1 MRSIGYPPIMASTQM
16 ISLTGQWE
24 LNPVASFDRTATLA
38 ELLPDSLA
46 LTLLLAVDELL
57 GCKVVFCEFGG
68 SEALQ
73 VALTLELEPIAYLTA
88 IAAEGRD
95 APKLSQLEAAASL
108 VKEVLRSRLRYR
120 MASELH
126 DEVSLASFEQLKRD
140 HAALEVSEASYK
152 ALSADLEKRVEAQVA
167 ILEQRQ
173 RQLYEAEKLASV
185 GQLAAGVAHEI
196 NNPIGFVRSN
206 LETFSVYLGR
216 VAALGEKLDQ
226 AKLNWKALGLDF
238 VVEDG
243 RELVTESIAGI
254 DRVARI
260 VKDLRGF
267 SNIDRPDEEMVDLN
281 DSLTSAC
288 AVVACQLPAD
298 VKLTKA
304 LSPLPPLMCLPG
316 HLSQVWLNV
325 LQNAVQAVGQRG
337 TIRVASGIAGNSIFI
352 EVADDGQ
359 GISDEVLAHVFEPFF
374 TTREVGKGTGLGLTV
389 ARDIV
394 GAHGGEIGIES
405 TVGQG
410 TKVTITLPI

>member
-1 MRSIGYPPIMASTQM
+1 VT
-16 ISLTGQWE
+16 
-24 LNPVASFDRTATLA
+24 NFDRSATLA
-38 ELLPDSLA
+38 ELLPESLA
-46 LTLLLAVDELL
+46 DKLRAAVGELL
-57 GCKVVFCEFGG
+57 GCAVELRETATPG
-68 SEALQ
+68 SPEAP
-73 VALTLELEPIAYLTA
+73 LTLEIEPIGYLSASATA
-88 IAAEGRD
+88 GIG
-95 APKLSQLEAAASL
+95 APATSRLEAAAWL

-126 DEVSLASFEQLKRD
+126 DEVTLSSFEQLKRD

-152 ALSADLEKRVEAQVA
+152 ALSADLERRVEAQVA

-185 GQLAAGVAHEI
+185 GQLAAGIAHEI

-206 LETFSVYLGR
+206 LETFSLYLGK
-216 VAALGEKLDQ
+216 VAALGATLDQ
-226 AKLNWKALGLDF
+226 AKVSWQALGLDF

-243 RELVTESIAGI
+243 RELVAESIAGV

-281 DSLTSAC
+281 DGLTSAC
-288 AVVACQLPAD
+288 AVVAGQMPAG
-298 VKLTKA
+298 VKLVKA

-325 LQNAVQAVGQRG
+325 LQNAVQAVGQHG
-337 TIRVASGIAGNSIFI
+337 SIQVSSGVAGESICI
-352 EVADDGQ
+352 KVTDDGP
-359 GISDEVLAHVFEPFF
+359 GISDEVMAHVFEPFF
-374 TTREVGKGTGLGLTV
+374 TTRDVGKGTGLGLTV

-394 GAHGGEIGIES
+394 GAHGGDIVIES
-405 TVGQG
+405 TAGQG
-410 TKVTITLPI
+410 TTVTITLPI

>member
-1 MRSIGYPPIMASTQM
+1 VT
-16 ISLTGQWE
+16 
-24 LNPVASFDRTATLA
+24 NFDRSATLT

-46 LTLLLAVDELL
+46 DKICAAVGELL
-57 GCKVVFCEFGG
+57 GYAVVLREAAAPG
-68 SEALQ
+68 SLEAPM
-73 VALTLELEPIAYLTA
+73 TLEIEPIGYLSA
-88 IAAEGRD
+88 IAAAGID
-95 APKLSQLEAAASL
+95 APAATRLEAAAWL
-108 VKEVLRSRLRYR
+108 VKEVLRSRFRYR

-126 DEVSLASFEQLKRD
+126 DEVTLSSFEQLKRD

-152 ALSADLEKRVEAQVA
+152 ALSADLERRVEAQVA

-185 GQLAAGVAHEI
+185 GQLAAGIAHEI

-206 LETFSVYLGR
+206 LVTFSGYLGKFGE
-216 VAALGEKLDQ
+216 LGGQLDQ
-226 AKLNWKALGLDF
+226 ARASWAALGLDF
-238 VVEDG
+238 VVRDG
-243 RELVTESIAGI
+243 QELVAESIAGV

-288 AVVACQLPAD
+288 AVVAGQLTLG
-298 VKLTKA
+298 VTLRKQ

-325 LQNAVQAVGQRG
+325 LQNAVQAVGLNG
-337 TIRVASGIAGNSIFI
+337 TISVSSGVYNGVSSGLAGESICI
-352 EVADDGQ
+352 KVTDDGP

-374 TTREVGKGTGLGLTV
+374 TTRDVGKGTGLGLTV

-394 GAHGGEIGIES
+394 GAHGGDIGIES
-405 TVGQG
+405 KPGRG
-410 TKVTITLPI
+410 TTVTITLPI

>member
-1 MRSIGYPPIMASTQM
+1 VT
-16 ISLTGQWE
+16 T
-24 LNPVASFDRTATLA
+24 FDRSATLA
-38 ELLPDSLA
+38 ELLPESLSDQLRA
-46 LTLLLAVDELL
+46 AVGELF
-57 GCKVVFCEFGG
+57 GCAVVLRETATPG
-68 SEALQ
+68 SPE
-73 VALTLELEPIAYLTA
+73 VPLTLEIEPIGYLSA
-88 IAAEGRD
+88 PAAAGID
-95 APKLSQLEAAASL
+95 APAASRLEAAAWL
-108 VKEVLRSRLRYR
+108 IKEVLRSRLRYR

-126 DEVSLASFEQLKRD
+126 DEVILSSFEQLKRD

-185 GQLAAGVAHEI
+185 GQLAAGIAHEI

-206 LETFSVYLGR
+206 LETFSVYLGK
-216 VAALGEKLDQ
+216 VAALGDTLDQ
-226 AKLNWKALGLDF
+226 AKVSWKALGLDF

-243 RELVTESIAGI
+243 HELVAESIAGI

-281 DSLTSAC
+281 DGLTSAC
-288 AVVACQLPAD
+288 AVVAGQLPAG
-298 VKLTKA
+298 VKLLKE

-325 LQNAVQAVGQRG
+325 LQNAVQAVGRNG
-337 TIRVASGIAGNSIFI
+337 TIRVSSAVSSGISGESICI
-352 EVADDGQ
+352 KVTDDGQ
-359 GISDEVLAHVFEPFF
+359 GISGEVLAHVFEPFF
-374 TTREVGKGTGLGLTV
+374 TTRDVGKGTGLGLTV

-394 GAHGGEIGIES
+394 GAHGGDIGIES
-405 TVGQG
+405 TSEHG
-410 TKVTITLPI
+410 TTVTITLPI

>member
-1 MRSIGYPPIMASTQM
+1 VT
-16 ISLTGQWE
+16 T
-24 LNPVASFDRTATLA
+24 FDRSATLA

-46 LTLLLAVDELL
+46 AKICTAVGELL
-57 GCKVVFCEFGG
+57 GCAVVLR
-68 SEALQ
+68 EAAAPG
-73 VALTLELEPIAYLTA
+73 VPEAPLTLEIEPIGYLSATA
-88 IAAEGRD
+88 AAGID
-95 APKLSQLEAAASL
+95 APAASRLEAAAWL
-108 VKEVLRSRLRYR
+108 VKEVLSSRFRYR

-126 DEVSLASFEQLKRD
+126 DEVTLSSFEQLKRD

-152 ALSADLEKRVEAQVA
+152 ALAADLERRVEAQVA

-185 GQLAAGVAHEI
+185 GQLAAGIAHEI

-206 LETFSVYLGR
+206 LATFSGYLGKFGE
-216 VAALGEKLDQ
+216 LGGQLDQ
-226 AKLNWKALGLDF
+226 ARASWAALGLDF
-238 VVEDG
+238 VVRDG
-243 RELVTESIAGI
+243 HELVAESIAGV

-288 AVVACQLPAD
+288 AVVAGQLTLG
-298 VKLTKA
+298 VTLRKQ

-325 LQNAVQAVGQRG
+325 LQNAVQAVGLNG
-337 TIRVASGIAGNSIFI
+337 TISVSSGVSNGVSSGLAGESICI
-352 EVADDGQ
+352 KVTDDGP
-359 GISDEVLAHVFEPFF
+359 GISDEVLVHVFEPFF
-374 TTREVGKGTGLGLTV
+374 TTRDVGKGTGLGLTV

-394 GAHGGEIGIES
+394 GAHGGDIGIES
-405 TVGQG
+405 KPGRG
-410 TKVTITLPI
+410 TTVTITLPI